1 MTFYNTRVV
10 VIENYKDSLYIV
22 RKTKN
27 ELFVEYIN
35 KGTNIF
41 QSEKL
46 LTESMGEFD
55 LDIDQLDDINILY
68 INSSH
73 DLILTRLTE
82 NTYETKIVL
91 SGLKTRIFE
100 LILIILRESKNIFY
114 MQETGKNQILEIY
127 HINIE
132 DGKQI
137 ITLVDEIEIYQIINP
152 LRIIKDDKSLI
163 LAYYYKNQICLKV
176 YDTLTKIWS
185 PSITLT
191 NNQNKLYL
199 DIMKIG
205 GRIHLV
211 YSDFK
216 DDLFTIR
223 YERFLIDNEY
233 IIKETELNLSTSGNN
248 TDPILIYYDKKIWVI
263 WKDTNQL
270 LSIYSEDGGK
280 VWSSVYQ
287 WKNSKKMD
295 IVKYK
300 YLTNILDSSIKIDY
314 SYGSIKPDIK
324 FIGFGDLKDA
334 EVQQTKKV
342 IN

>member
-1 MTFYNTRVV
+1 MTFYNNRVV
-10 VIENYKDSLYIV
+10 VIEDFKDSLYIV
-22 RKTKN
+22 RKIKN
-27 ELFVEYIN
+27 ELFMEYIN

-41 QSEKL
+41 QNEKL
-46 LTESMGEFD
+46 VSESIGEFD
-55 LDIDQLDDINILY
+55 IDRYQIDDINILF
-68 INSSH
+68 INDNH
-73 DLILTRLTE
+73 DLILSKLIE
-82 NTYETKIVL
+82 NTYDKKIIL
-91 SGLKTRIFE
+91 SGLKTRIFDLA
-100 LILIILRESKNIFY
+100 LINIGSSHNIFF
-114 MQETGKNQILEIY
+114 MQETDEKHIYRIY
-127 HINIE
+127 HIHIE
-132 DGKQI
+132 DGEQMI
-137 ITLVDEIEIYQIINP
+137 SLVDEIETYQIINP
-152 LRIIKDDKSLI
+152 LRIIKDDKNLV
-163 LAYYYKNQICLKV
+163 LAYYFKNQICLKV
-176 YDTLTKIWS
+176 YNTLTKIWS

-199 DIMKIG
+199 DILKVG

-211 YSDFK
+211 YSDFN
-216 DDLFTIR
+216 DDLFTIK
-223 YERFLIDNEY
+223 YERFLIDNDY
-233 IIKETELNLSTSGNN
+233 ILKETELDLSTRGNN

-300 YLTNILDSSIKIDY
+300 YLTNILDNSIKIDY

-324 FIGFGDLKDA
+324 FVGFGNLKDA
-334 EVQQTKKV
+334 EALQTKKV